1 MRLLLTPRLQLWLF
15 LASCQLSLSPTP
27 RLSRILHA
35 SSPDES
41 GHVVLTASKVFFRD
55 LTADEVAEHHE
66 QRQQGSVGGATAVPW
81 SMPAAVERLTYPAR
95 SCAALLEALAA
106 ANACYPPSRRRF
118 GPWSVSFLEAVSP
131 AWT

>member
-1 MRLLLTPRLQLWLF
+1 
-15 LASCQLSLSPTP
+15 
-27 RLSRILHA
+27 
-35 SSPDES
+35 
-41 GHVVLTASKVFFRD
+41 
-55 LTADEVAEHHE
+55 
-66 QRQQGSVGGATAVPW
+66 
-81 SMPAAVERLTYPAR
+81 MPAAVERLTYPAR